1 MSYKI
6 EEMKGIQPRR
16 LRTVSE
22 IEPIEG
28 GVPET
33 RRMKCFKGRESCI
46 SNKLTEL
53 KIGYSVDLERRSH

>member
-6 EEMKGIQPRR
+6 KEMKGTQPRR
-16 LRTVSE
+16 LRAASE

-33 RRMKCFKGRESCI
+33 GIRECFKGRESCI
-46 SNKLTEL
+46 GNKLTEL
-53 KIGYSVDLERRSH
+53 KIGSSVDLECRSH